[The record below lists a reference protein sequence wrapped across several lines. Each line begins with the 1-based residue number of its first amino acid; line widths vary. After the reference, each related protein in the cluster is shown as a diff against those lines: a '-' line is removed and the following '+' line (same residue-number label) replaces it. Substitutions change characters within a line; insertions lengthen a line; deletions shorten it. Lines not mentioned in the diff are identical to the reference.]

1 MNPHGLLPVVAAAVF
16 TAAAVIASVIASLL
30 IVVEMPAKKM
40 MIQASADAGLSS
52 DETAAIPVR
61 VVRVIVA
68 SPYYH

>member
-1 MNPHGLLPVVAAAVF
+1 MNPQGRFPVVAAAVF
-16 TAAAVIASVIASLL
+16 TAAAVFASIIAALL
-30 IVVEMPAKKM
+30 IVLEIPAKKM
-40 MIQASADAGLSS
+40 TIRASADAGLSS